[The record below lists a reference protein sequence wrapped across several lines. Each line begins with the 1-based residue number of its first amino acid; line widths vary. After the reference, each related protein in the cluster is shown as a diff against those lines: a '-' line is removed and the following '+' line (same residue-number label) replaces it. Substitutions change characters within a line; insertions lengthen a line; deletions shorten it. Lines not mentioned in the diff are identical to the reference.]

1 MHSAS
6 CFQTEGRK
14 IKTKGTAAAASFL
27 VFGISWA
34 LAQTPPATAAST
46 SKGMVLVDAKGM
58 TLYTFDRD
66 GAGKSNC
73 TGPCVTTWPPFAAS
87 ADAQPSGDW
96 TIIARDD
103 GSKQWAL
110 KRKPL
115 YTWKDDKKPG
125 DVTGDGVN
133 NVWHVVPAP

>member
-1 MHSAS
+1 MN
-6 CFQTEGRK
+6 K
-14 IKTKGTAAAASFL
+14 IAATAAAAL
-27 VFGISWA
+27 LACGAYGA
-34 LAQTPPATAAST
+34 LAQEPPATSAST

-58 TLYTFDRD
+58 TLYTYDRD

-73 TGPCVTTWPPFAAS
+73 NGQCITTWPPLAAP
-87 ADAQPSGDW
+87 AEATPSGDW
-96 TIIARDD
+96 TIVTRED
-103 GSKQWAL
+103 GSKQWAF

-133 NVWHVVPAP
+133 NVWHVAPAP